1 MAVQTGEAGLSG
13 RYIVAGSPKQA
24 ILPVSVSRRSSGTV
38 GVIPPAC
45 FEMLALLSFLNTIR
59 IFIMIRFILMV
70 IMV

>member
-1 MAVQTGEAGLSG
+1 M
-13 RYIVAGSPKQA
+13 
-24 ILPVSVSRRSSGTV
+24 SVSRRSSGAV